1 MQAIRVDLAEDGKQ
15 ALEAFKRKHYDL
27 ILMDVQM
34 PLMDGYQATKAI
46 RELESELAA
55 MENKDA
61 TETMR
66 RVPIIAMTAHAMR
79 EHKELCLEAGMDDFL
94 SKPLTGKELLSMVE
108 KWLKSRP
115 RPSSLSGSTLNPPS
129 KTGQDIYPIEIHPGN
144 PIDLERAIEEFEG
157 DKEFLSEVIEG
168 FTKKVSEQIVTIRK
182 ALSCGDAETVRKEA
196 HSIKGGAANLTA
208 EDLSRV
214 AFELENKGKSKE
226 LNGAGEI
233 VDGLE
238 REFEMLRC
246 YVQGN
251 LQKAL

>member
-168 FTKKVSEQIVTIRK
+168 FTKKVSEQIVTILARRCPVETLKQSEKRLTPSK
-182 ALSCGDAETVRKEA
+182 AEQPILLQRISQESPLSLRT
-196 HSIKGGAANLTA
+196 
-208 EDLSRV
+208 
-214 AFELENKGKSKE
+214 KGKAKNSMAQVRSWMA
-226 LNGAGEI
+226 LRGN
-233 VDGLE
+233 
-238 REFEMLRC
+238 LRC
-246 YVQGN
+246 
-251 LQKAL
+251 